1 MNEIVFKE
9 FKKKLAQFKNS
20 LYLCSNKGEERTSTT
35 EVTLQ
40 SNANN
45 KRKTRAMTQK
55 WDYTG
60 IEFPKMFIDLV
71 DLKHKLDYELDT
83 DGLINELQ
91 EVDDLTTEPTREIV
105 EELTEHI
112 ETYQQMASICEEL
125 RRRINGY
132 LG

>member
-1 MNEIVFKE
+1 MK
-9 FKKKLAQFKNS
+9 Q
-20 LYLCSNKGEERTSTT
+20 
-35 EVTLQ
+35 
-40 SNANN
+40 
-45 KRKTRAMTQK
+45 TR
-55 WDYTG
+55 DYTG

>member
-1 MNEIVFKE
+1 
-9 FKKKLAQFKNS
+9 
-20 LYLCSNKGEERTSTT
+20 
-35 EVTLQ
+35 
-40 SNANN
+40 
-45 KRKTRAMTQK
+45 MTQK

-60 IEFPKMFIDLV
+60 IEFPTMFVDLV

-83 DGLINELQ
+83 DRLINELQ
-91 EVDDLTTEPTREIV
+91 EVDDLTKEPTREMAA
-105 EELTEHI
+105 ELTEHI